1 MVHSLCQIWLDHLHQ
16 QGKSQHT
23 LDAYQRALRHFAR
36 WNEASSGTEFEPARV
51 IGRDVRDWKAYQQ
64 TVERARP
71 ATINQRLT
79 ALSRFFAWAVQQ
91 GHLRVD
97 PTRGTQGLQLSARQP
112 KALDDRALRRLL
124 RRVQAEGSKR
134 DVAIVEVLAGTGLRV
149 SELLA
154 LKVGDVEVRERSG
167 QVTVRHGKRGGY
179 REVPIPRE
187 ARQALTAYLEDHPG
201 RDDLGASLW
210 LGQRGPLMDRAAIK
224 RLLDRYARLEGIVG
238 LSPHALRHTF
248 ATRYLAANPDD
259 LRGLAALLGHRNLNT
274 VMIYTEPTQESLAER
289 VERMS

>member
-1 MVHSLCQIWLDHLHQ
+1 MVHSLCQLWLDHLHE

-23 LDAYQRALRHFAR
+23 LDAYRRALRHFAR
-36 WNEASSGTEFEPARV
+36 WNEASDGTALEPAQV

-64 TVERARP
+64 TVEQARP

-79 ALSRFFAWAVQQ
+79 ALSRFFAWAVLQ
-91 GHLRVD
+91 GHVRVD
-97 PTRGTQGLQLSARQP
+97 PTQDTQGLQLSSRQP

-167 QVTVRHGKRGGY
+167 QVIVRHGKRGGY

-187 ARQALTAYLEDHPG
+187 ARQALTAYVEGHPG
-201 RDDLGASLW
+201 RNDPSASLW
-210 LGQRGPLMDRAAIK
+210 LGQRGPLVDRAAIK
-224 RLLDRYARLEGIVG
+224 RLTDRYARLEGIVG
-238 LSPHALRHTF
+238 LAPHTLRHTF

-259 LRGLAALLGHRNLNT
+259 LRGLASLLGHRNLNT
-274 VMIYTEPTQESLAER
+274 VMIYTEPTTEALAER
-289 VERMS
+289 VERMG

>member
-1 MVHSLCQIWLDHLHQ
+1 MWLDHLYQ

-23 LDAYQRALRHFAR
+23 LDAYQRALRHFTR
-36 WNEASSGTEFEPARV
+36 WNEASIATEFEPTRV

-64 TVERARP
+64 TVEQARP

-79 ALSRFFAWAVQQ
+79 TLSRFFAWAVQQ
-91 GHLRVD
+91 GHLRID
-97 PTRGTQGLQLSARQP
+97 PTQDTQGLHLSARQP

-167 QVTVRHGKRGGY
+167 QVTVRHGKRGSF
-179 REVPIPRE
+179 REVPLPRE

-201 RDDLGASLW
+201 HHDPGASLW
-210 LGQRGPLMDRAAIK
+210 LGQRGPLADRVAIK
-224 RLLDRYARLEGIVG
+224 RLLDRYARLEDIVG
-238 LSPHALRHTF
+238 LAPHTLRHTF

-259 LRGLAALLGHRNLNT
+259 LRGLASLLGHRNLNT
-274 VMIYTEPTQESLAER
+274 VMIYTEPTAEDLAER